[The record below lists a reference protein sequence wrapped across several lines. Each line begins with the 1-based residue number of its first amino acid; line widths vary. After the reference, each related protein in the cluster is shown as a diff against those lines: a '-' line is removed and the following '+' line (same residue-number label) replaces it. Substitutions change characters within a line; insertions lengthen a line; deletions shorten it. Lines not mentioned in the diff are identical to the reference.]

1 MTTIQLMNPQYKEI
15 EAYIA
20 SIPDTMEASGETIQD
35 GRNLIKQM
43 TAPDGRR
50 LCVKRYHKPHGLN
63 AAVYSWHLRMPKG
76 MRAYTYAQR
85 LLEAGIDT
93 PEPVAYLEERNLG
106 FMGYSYFVSLMSDYP
121 HKMYEWGDAPK
132 GTYEAFAKAFGQFTA
147 KLHEAGIL
155 HKDYTPGN
163 VLWTHDTTG
172 YHFSLVD
179 INQMRF
185 GHITPQQGSRNLCRF
200 WGPKAFIQMI
210 VREYAI
216 VRKADVEECERIAM
230 AARRQFWK
238 RYQRKKGDRI
248 TFHLE
253 L

>member
-20 SIPDTMEASGETIQD
+20 SIPETMETSGETIQD

-93 PEPVAYLEERNLG
+93 PEPVAYLEERSLG

-132 GTYEAFAKAFGQFTA
+132 GTYEALPKPSENSAPSSMRQVFSTRTTPPAMCSGLMTTPAIISHSSTSTRCGSGTSHLSRA
-147 KLHEAGIL
+147 AAISAGS
-155 HKDYTPGN
+155 G
-163 VLWTHDTTG
+163 V
-172 YHFSLVD
+172 
-179 INQMRF
+179 
-185 GHITPQQGSRNLCRF
+185 
-200 WGPKAFIQMI
+200 PKPS
-210 VREYAI
+210 Y
-216 VRKADVEECERIAM
+216 K
-230 AARRQFWK
+230 
-238 RYQRKKGDRI
+238 
-248 TFHLE
+248 
-253 L
+253 